1 MSMGWVDPAAA
12 HTRPMDLA
20 KAASD
25 LNDVAYGYISSWAV
39 LTASQRRVF
48 DRLPAASAELTDE
61 YPDADL
67 VDTWMRTLA
76 QQGLVTDD
84 GGAWRATDEAAAL
97 LVGDGSY
104 ADYLG
109 VQILGQLAPRLLGGS
124 GANQLE
130 EALVRPGERGG
141 YDGWFTDAGEARRYQ
156 ESQFAGSLLPG
167 RTMAKV
173 LAPTGRVLDLG
184 GGWGA
189 VARAVAE
196 RHEVEVDVVDLAP
209 VIESAP
215 LVEGAVAFVAGSA
228 LDPATW
234 PDVAYD
240 GAILSYL
247 FSSVPGETHA
257 MVLDAL
263 AERGV
268 RWVAVHDFLIDGG
281 SLAAAWSLQHA
292 VFVPGHVSRTVDEI
306 GSMLGAAGFGAVVS
320 APVVDQMTT
329 MVVGS
334 RG

>member
-1 MSMGWVDPAAA
+1 
-12 HTRPMDLA
+12 MDLA

-48 DRLPAASAELTDE
+48 DRLPAAAADLADE

-76 QQGLVTDD
+76 EQGLVVDDD
-84 GGAWRATDEAAAL
+84 GVWRATDEAAAL

-109 VQILGQLAPRLLGGS
+109 VQILGQLAPRLLSGQ

-130 EALVRPGERGG
+130 EALVRPDERAG
-141 YDGWFTDAGEARRYQ
+141 YEGWFADEGEAQRYQ
-156 ESQFAGSLLPG
+156 ESQYAGSLLPG
-167 RTMAKV
+167 RSIAKAV
-173 LAPTGRVLDLG
+173 DPDGRVLDLG

-189 VARAVAE
+189 VARAVAT
-196 RHEVEVDVVDLAP
+196 RHEVDVDVVDLEP

-215 LVEGAVAFVAGSA
+215 PVEGSVEFLAGSA
-228 LDPATW
+228 LDPESW
-234 PDVAYD
+234 PERSYD
-240 GAILSYL
+240 GSILSYL
-247 FSSVPGETHA
+247 FSSVPGETHS

-263 AERGV
+263 AEREV

-281 SLAAAWSLQHA
+281 SLAPAWSLQHA
-292 VFVPGHVSRTVDEI
+292 AFVPGHVSRTVDEV
-306 GSMLGAAGFGAVVS
+306 GDMLGAAGFESVESV
-320 APVVDQMTT
+320 PVVDQMTT
-329 MVVGS
+329 MVVGT
-334 RG
+334 RA